1 MASRAK
7 TLALSTLSRPFDVR
21 LSLPGSKSFA
31 NRALVCAA
39 LAGRPC
45 ALSNLSPGD
54 DTALMLNVLA
64 DLGWSVRGR
73 GSNVAL
79 KPPARP
85 KATAREGRATI
96 FTGAAGTATRF
107 ACALLCV
114 TPGRFILDGN
124 KRMRERP
131 MADLIA
137 ALRQLGAKITEKG
150 KPGCVPLEIEGASL
164 RGGKCVLSG
173 EVSSQFLSALL
184 LVAPM
189 VGGGVTIEV
198 RGELVS
204 KPYVDI
210 TMNVMRAFGLPEK
223 CIKRDGY
230 RKFVISPGSY
240 SCDRYECPPDATA
253 ASYFW
258 GAAAVSGSTCVID
271 GLTRQDVQ
279 GDVRFVDVLERMGC
293 QVLEFPNGLGVRG
306 LSPKGTV
313 PVSTGESDIRG
324 TRANSGRATSRRRVN
339 GPSRDGDS
347 PLWGQ
352 SPLRSAGT
360 VPCDA
365 MPDCAQTLAVVCAFA
380 QGTSRLT
387 GLSTLRVKETD
398 RIAALQAELKKLG
411 AGTRAGQDWLEIDG
425 LGCLAQRRVRSQKA
439 PTIQTYE
446 DHRMAMSFAIAGLR
460 TPLRIAHPEVVS
472 KSFPGFWEYWEKL
485 RLRKSAQNKSTQPAP

>member
-1 MASRAK
+1 MKSRAL
-7 TLALSTLSRPFDVR
+7 TPITQPFDVR

-45 ALSNLSPGD
+45 SLSNLSPGD

-73 GSNVAL
+73 GANVEL

-85 KATAREGRATI
+85 KATAREGRASI

-124 KRMRERP
+124 ARMRERP
-131 MADLIA
+131 MADLID
-137 ALRQLGAKITEKG
+137 ALRQVGAKITEKG

-173 EVSSQFLSALL
+173 EVSSQFLSAVLM
-184 LVAPM
+184 VAPM
-189 VGGGVTIEV
+189 VGKSVTIEV

-210 TMNVMRAFGLPEK
+210 TLNVMRSFGLPDS
-223 CIKRDGY
+223 CIKRMGY
-230 RKFVISPGSY
+230 RRFVVKPGSY
-240 SCDRYECPPDATA
+240 GCERYECPPDATA

-258 GAAAVSGSTCVID
+258 GAAAVSGSMCVID
-271 GLTRQDVQ
+271 GLTRQVEGSGGARESELREWAFPLQ

-293 QVLEFPNGLGVRG
+293 QVLEFPNGLGV
-306 LSPKGTV
+306 KGHA
-313 PVSTGESDIRG
+313 
-324 TRANSGRATSRRRVN
+324 RAAIKADMS
-339 GPSRDGDS
+339 
-347 PLWGQ
+347 
-352 SPLRSAGT
+352 
-360 VPCDA
+360 A

-398 RIAALQAELKKLG
+398 RIAALCVELAKLG
-411 AGTRAGQDWLEIDG
+411 VVTRSGDDWLEVDG
-425 LGCLAQRRVRSQKA
+425 RGDKYFATTKRA
-439 PTIQTYE
+439 PTIKTYE
-446 DHRMAMSFAIAGLR
+446 DHRMAMSFAIAGLI
-460 TPLRIAHPEVVS
+460 TPLKIEHPEVVT
-472 KSFPGFWEYWEKL
+472 KSFPGFWEYWDKITS
-485 RLRKSAQNKSTQPAP
+485 RRSTRNKSTPPGP

>member
-1 MASRAK
+1 MKSRAL
-7 TLALSTLSRPFDVR
+7 TPITQPFDVR

-45 ALSNLSPGD
+45 SLSNLSPGD

-73 GSNVAL
+73 GANVEL

-85 KATAREGRATI
+85 KATAREGRASI

-131 MADLIA
+131 MGDLIA
-137 ALRQLGAKITEKG
+137 ALRQLGAKITERG

-164 RGGKCVLSG
+164 RGGTCLLSG

-189 VGGGVTIEV
+189 VSMGVTIEV

-210 TMNVMRAFGLPEK
+210 TLNVMRAFGLPDS
-223 CIKRDGY
+223 CIKREGY
-230 RKFVISPGSY
+230 RRFVVKPGTY
-240 SCDRYECPPDATA
+240 GCERYECPPDATA

-271 GLTRQDVQ
+271 GLTRQVEGSGGARESELRERAFPLQ
-279 GDVRFVDVLERMGC
+279 GDVRFVDCLERMGC
-293 QVLEFPNGLGVRG
+293 KVLDFPNGLGVRG
-306 LSPKGTV
+306 QARTAIEADMS
-313 PVSTGESDIRG
+313 
-324 TRANSGRATSRRRVN
+324 
-339 GPSRDGDS
+339 
-347 PLWGQ
+347 
-352 SPLRSAGT
+352 
-360 VPCDA
+360 A

-387 GLSTLRVKETD
+387 GLSTLRVKKPTAS
-398 RIAALQAELKKLG
+398 RLY
-411 AGTRAGQDWLEIDG
+411 
-425 LGCLAQRRVRSQKA
+425 RRS
-439 PTIQTYE
+439 
-446 DHRMAMSFAIAGLR
+446 
-460 TPLRIAHPEVVS
+460 
-472 KSFPGFWEYWEKL
+472 
-485 RLRKSAQNKSTQPAP
+485 

>member
-1 MASRAK
+1 MKAR
-7 TLALSTLSRPFDVR
+7 TLNPTAQPFDLR

-39 LAGRPC
+39 LAGRKC
-45 ALSNLSPGD
+45 SLSNLSPGD

-73 GSNVAL
+73 GDHVDLN
-79 KPPARP
+79 PRARP
-85 KATAREGRATI
+85 AIAAGEGRRTI
-96 FTGAAGTATRF
+96 YTGAAGTATRF

-114 TPGRFILDGN
+114 TPGRFVLDGN
-124 KRMRERP
+124 VRMRQRP
-131 MADLIA
+131 MADLIH
-137 ALRQLGAKITEKG
+137 ALRQLGATITEKG

-189 VGGGVTIEV
+189 VGGGIEIDV
-198 RGELVS
+198 QGVLVS

-210 TMNVMRAFGLPEK
+210 TLNVMRAFGLPDA
-223 CIKRDGY
+223 CVKRDGY
-230 RKFVISPGSY
+230 RRLVVKPGAY
-240 SCDRYECPPDATA
+240 GCERYDCPPDATA

-258 GAAAVSGSTCVID
+258 GAAAVTGSTCVVD

-279 GDVRFVDVLERMGC
+279 GDVKFVDCLRRMGC
-293 QVLEFPNGLGVRG
+293 EALEFPNGLGVRG
-306 LSPKGTV
+306 LFQSGIGPASRGTV
-313 PVSTGESDIRG
+313 GAG
-324 TRANSGRATSRRRVN
+324 ALRAIEADMSS
-339 GPSRDGDS
+339 
-347 PLWGQ
+347 
-352 SPLRSAGT
+352 
-360 VPCDA
+360 
-365 MPDCAQTLAVVCAFA
+365 MPDCAQTLAVVCVFA

-411 AGTRAGQDWLEIDG
+411 VTTRAGEDWLEIDG
-425 LGCLAQRRVRSQKA
+425 QGQKA
-439 PTIQTYE
+439 EVRGRKSRPLPVIKTYE

-460 TPLRIAHPEVVS
+460 TPLRISHPEVVS
-472 KSFPGFWEYWEKL
+472 KSFPGFWEYWE
-485 RLRKSAQNKSTQPAP
+485 RLQPSAK

>member
-1 MASRAK
+1 MKSRAL
-7 TLALSTLSRPFDVR
+7 TPITHPFDVR

-45 ALSNLSPGD
+45 SLSNLSLGD

-73 GSNVAL
+73 GVNVEI
-79 KPPARP
+79 KPAARP
-85 KATAREGRATI
+85 KATARGGLATI

-107 ACALLCV
+107 ACALLTV

-131 MADLIA
+131 MGDLIA
-137 ALRQLGAKITEKG
+137 ALRQLGAKISEKG

-164 RGGKCVLSG
+164 RGGTCLLSG

-189 VGGGVTIEV
+189 VGGGVEIEV

-210 TMNVMRAFGLPEK
+210 TLSVMRAFGLPDS

-230 RKFVISPGSY
+230 RKFVVKPGTY
-240 SCDRYECPPDATA
+240 GCERYECPPDATA

-258 GAAAVSGSTCVID
+258 GAAAVTGGTCVID

-279 GDVRFVDVLERMGC
+279 GDVHFVDALERMGC
-293 QVLEFPNGLGVRG
+293 QVLEFPNGLGVR
-306 LSPKGTV
+306 
-313 PVSTGESDIRG
+313 
-324 TRANSGRATSRRRVN
+324 
-339 GPSRDGDS
+339 
-347 PLWGQ
+347 GQ

-411 AGTRAGQDWLEIDG
+411 VGTRAGQDWLEIDG
-425 LGCLAQRRVRSQKA
+425 LGSRAQSPERKRRVRSQKA

-446 DHRMAMSFAIAGLR
+446 DHRMAMSFAIAGLV

-472 KSFPGFWEYWEKL
+472 KSFPGFWEYWGKL
-485 RLRKSAQNKSTQPAP
+485 TSPASG

>member
-1 MASRAK
+1 
-7 TLALSTLSRPFDVR
+7 
-21 LSLPGSKSFA
+21 
-31 NRALVCAA
+31 
-39 LAGRPC
+39 
-45 ALSNLSPGD
+45 
-54 DTALMLNVLA
+54 MLNVLA
-64 DLGWSVRGR
+64 DLGWNVRGR
-73 GSNVAL
+73 GANAEL
-79 KPPARP
+79 TPATRA
-85 KATAREGRATI
+85 KAAGVTAI

-114 TPGRFILDGN
+114 TPGRFLLDGN

-131 MADLIA
+131 MGDLIA
-137 ALRQLGAKITEKG
+137 ALRQLGAKIAERG

-173 EVSSQFLSALL
+173 ETSSQFLSALL

-189 VGGGVTIEV
+189 VRGGVTIEV

-210 TMNVMRAFGLPEK
+210 TMSVMRAFGLPEK

-230 RKFVISPGSY
+230 RKIAISPGSY
-240 SCDRYECPPDATA
+240 SCGRYECPPDATA

-258 GAAAVSGSTCVID
+258 GAAAVTGSTCVID

-279 GDVRFVDVLERMGC
+279 GDVRFVDALERMGC
-293 QVLEFPNGLGVRG
+293 EVLEFPNGLGVRG
-306 LSPKGTV
+306 PRGLSPVRAAHRVDCPPIRSAQAAPKKGTV
-313 PVSTGESDIRG
+313 HS
-324 TRANSGRATSRRRVN
+324 
-339 GPSRDGDS
+339 PSK
-347 PLWGQ
+347 
-352 SPLRSAGT
+352 LRSAGT

-398 RIAALQAELKKLG
+398 RIAALCAELAMLG
-411 AGTRAGQDWLEIDG
+411 VTTRSGLDWLEIDG
-425 LGCLAQRRVRSQKA
+425 LGCRAQSPERKRRVRSQRTPIIK
-439 PTIQTYE
+439 TYE

-460 TPLRIAHPEVVS
+460 KPLRIAHPEVVS
-472 KSFPGFWEYWEKL
+472 KSFPRFWEYWK
-485 RLRKSAQNKSTQPAP
+485 RLNQSLG